1 MSELQ
6 PGMLALV
13 IGFTNVPDNVGK
25 VVTVNRYANT
35 GDEGVGK
42 AIYGGSGAWMVSGER
57 LTLVHGSK
65 KIIGDFAFIKAKHLI
80 PIRPEADP
88 LHEKQQQ
95 ELHA

>member
-13 IGFTNVPDNVGK
+13 IGTTGYRPETVGMIIEIID
-25 VVTVNRYANT
+25 VTSEAGIWMN
-35 GDEGVGK
+35 
-42 AIYGGSGAWMVSGER
+42 GAEMLR
-57 LTLVHGSK
+57 TAK
-65 KIIGDFAFIKAKHLI
+65 KHLL

-88 LHEKQQQ
+88 IHEKQQQ